1 MRAELT
7 IEHASGDLVAALEA
21 VLGQHNPAALAASA
35 LQQKSPASS
44 GAITYSA
51 VGPAFIVMAWPTP
64 ERLFLYVE
72 SSGGRLRRA
81 AGDVW
86 DVIRR
91 GGSSLDPT
99 IRSVVLFDED
109 ANDEIA
115 TARVGLTANLERREL
130 QYTIIV
136 GVVTTAWLTVALA
149 AFDATGDLVLGAV
162 PALVA
167 TALASVALVADTKRQ
182 RLVWK

>member
-1 MRAELT
+1 M
-7 IEHASGDLVAALEA
+7 
-21 VLGQHNPAALAASA
+21 
-35 LQQKSPASS
+35 
-44 GAITYSA
+44 
-51 VGPAFIVMAWPTP
+51 
-64 ERLFLYVE
+64 
-72 SSGGRLRRA
+72 
-81 AGDVW
+81 W